1 MIEFNYISG
10 TSSGS
15 IVASLYSM
23 GYSADEIY
31 NIFKK
36 YCKQIKLF
44 DLGNIL
50 KSILDIF
57 IKNKFTMDGLNSG
70 KNLEKIMEKTCKEK
84 NIKNISE
91 IKKCLLIPS
100 VDLNNGEIYI
110 FSSCN
115 NNKRNYSDKIIYIND
130 IEIWKAVRAS
140 CSYPG
145 VFSPY
150 KYKSTQ
156 LIDGGIR
163 ENIPWKE
170 LKQIGADKVISV
182 VFSKKIKNKN
192 EKNIIDVIDNSLD
205 ILCHELSV
213 YELKGADELIDISTI
228 DVSLLDFKKIDY
240 LYELGY
246 KYGKKY
252 IQNNLRQNSKLIN
265 KIN

>member
-1 MIEFNYISG
+1 MEFDYISG

-23 GYSADEIY
+23 GYSSDEIY

-44 DLGNIL
+44 DLSNIL
-50 KSILDIF
+50 KSIMDIF
-57 IKNKFTMDGLNSG
+57 IKNKFTIDGLNSG
-70 KNLEKIMEKTCKEK
+70 RKLEKIIEKTCKEK
-84 NIKNISE
+84 NIQNISE

-110 FSSCN
+110 FSSVQDN
-115 NNKRNYSDKIIYIND
+115 NRNYSDKIRYINN

-150 KYKSTQ
+150 KYNSTE

-170 LKQIGADKVISV
+170 LKEIGVDKVISV
-182 VFSKKIKNKN
+182 VFSKKIKNKK
-192 EKNIIDVIDNSLD
+192 ERNIIDVIDNALD

-213 YELKGADELIDISTI
+213 YELEGADYLININTI
-228 DVSLLDFKKIDY
+228 DVSLLDYKKIDY

-246 KYGKKY
+246 KYGKKF
-252 IQNNLRQNSKLIN
+252 IQNNLKNGI
-265 KIN
+265 